1 MGMLLQKISLGGS
14 VTGHG
19 KMGKQQDGKC
29 GEIDRFRRERHHEI
43 LSKLIDQQE
52 KNLIL
57 IEQREIN

>member
-1 MGMLLQKISLGGS
+1 MGMLLQKISLAGS

-29 GEIDRFRRERHHEI
+29 GEIDRYEI